1 MYTNLFMRGLNKTAL
16 VRLSENN
23 INWLKKETKY
33 FEKTIKS
40 GKWSLNDGFT
50 EIIKIIE
57 SHKEMRK

>member
-1 MYTNLFMRGLNKTAL
+1 MRGLNKTAL

-23 INWLKKETKY
+23 INWLKKETNY
-33 FEKTIKS
+33 FEKTIKN

-57 SHKEMRK
+57 SHKEVKK